1 MADPDTSATETVIPI
16 VEETAV
22 VTKRVVPT
30 GRVRVNTVVE
40 ERSEMVRADLERE
53 AVEVE
58 RVTIGRE
65 IDSMPEVRREG
76 DVMIVPVVEEVLVIE
91 KRLVLKEE
99 LRIHTRRTVERVE
112 KPIVLRR
119 TVASVERSPL
129 GRDED

>member
-16 VEETAV
+16 VEESAL

-58 RVTIGRE
+58 RVAVNRE
-65 IDSMPEVRREG
+65 IDSVPDVRREG

-119 TVASVERSPL
+119 TVASVERSPI